1 MPGVA
6 KIGATTRNPSERL
19 AEANASDTWR
29 PPRPYVVACAVEV
42 ADPFASEKTVHALLV
57 ARRVDKRHEFFEITE
72 IEARVLLSLLAPQSE
87 QPQTHT
93 VSAPPVEA
101 PAPSQIAGEPGCSG
115 PCCRANPPMI
125 AGGATARV
133 GRTQLRTCASSRER
147 QRHQARL
154 SLHRL
159 HDYCSRC
166 ACEASRKNSFR
177 QDAQYHLSEHRTLSK
192 LSWNGERPVSPPIE
206 SESDLEQLS
215 DC

>member
-1 MPGVA
+1 MAGWVYAFVTPSMPGVA

-101 PAPSQIAGEPGCSG
+101 PAPSQIAGEPDAPAPVAAPIRPWSPEGRLRAWVEHNYAHVPLREKDSG
-115 PCCRANPPMI
+115 IKLDSLYTAYTTTVPAVHARPLGKILFAKMLNTIYQNIGPYRNS
-125 AGGATARV
+125 AGTVSGLYL
-133 GRTQLRTCASSRER
+133 LR
-147 QRHQARL
+147 
-154 SLHRL
+154 
-159 HDYCSRC
+159 
-166 ACEASRKNSFR
+166 
-177 QDAQYHLSEHRTLSK
+177 
-192 LSWNGERPVSPPIE
+192 
-206 SESDLEQLS
+206 
-215 DC
+215 